1 VQRILFAL
9 PAVTLASA
17 RQDDPAYRVW
27 IDCAR
32 RCVMRINLHDG
43 SVIELNGLA
52 LVLAAIVL
60 VAIVLSVTELIEKY
74 LTGKQD
80 DID

>member
-1 VQRILFAL
+1 
-9 PAVTLASA
+9 
-17 RQDDPAYRVW
+17 
-27 IDCAR
+27 
-32 RCVMRINLHDG
+32 MRINLHDG